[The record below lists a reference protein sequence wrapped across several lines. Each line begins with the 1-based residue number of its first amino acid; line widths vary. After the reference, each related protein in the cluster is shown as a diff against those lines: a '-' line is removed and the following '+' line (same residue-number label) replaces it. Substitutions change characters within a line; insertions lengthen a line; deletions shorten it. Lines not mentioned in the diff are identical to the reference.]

1 MPALHVD
8 AAFHFLFR
16 IYMTRI
22 ACFNVNS
29 VNARINNLI
38 SWLVSASPD
47 VVCLQELKCMDE
59 NFPYEQIENL
69 GYNCLVYGQKSYN
82 GVAILSKH
90 SIEIENKGIPK
101 FDDEQAR
108 FLEAIISLP
117 NNKSVRVISVY
128 CPNGNPI
135 KNENDEPSEKFLY
148 KLKFMDALNKH
159 VKELHKF
166 EENFV
171 ICGDWNIIPRE
182 EDCYDPKA
190 WLGDALFRPESRGK
204 WHEMQNI
211 GLTDVFMALDGRS
224 HQYTFWDY
232 QGGAWARNFGIHID
246 TLLASPNAADCLKGY
261 KIWRDERD
269 LPKASDHVPVSA
281 DFEF

>member
-1 MPALHVD
+1 
-8 AAFHFLFR
+8 
-16 IYMTRI
+16 MTRI

-47 VVCLQELKCMDE
+47 VVCLQELKCMEE

-90 SIEIENKGIPK
+90 SIEIENKGIPE

-159 VKELHKF
+159 VKELLKF

-211 GLTDVFMALDGRS
+211 GLTDVFMA
-224 HQYTFWDY
+224 
-232 QGGAWARNFGIHID
+232 
-246 TLLASPNAADCLKGY
+246 
-261 KIWRDERD
+261 
-269 LPKASDHVPVSA
+269 
-281 DFEF
+281 